1 MGRRWTMGAVALL
14 TLAADQLSK
23 AWVRENLALYES
35 WAPIPALA
43 RYFTFTHVTN
53 TGIAF
58 GLFREWGSVLIAV
71 AVVVIAFLLLYTR
84 QLVTARWPV
93 QIAMGLQLG
102 GAFGNL
108 IDRIRF
114 GSVTDFLDFKFWPVF
129 NLADSAIVVGML
141 LMLVFMGVEERTQPQ
156 PPVSSPS
163 DDPRQGSG

>member
-1 MGRRWTMGAVALL
+1 MGRRWIMGLMALV
-14 TLAADQLSK
+14 TFAADQLSK

-58 GLFREWGSVLIAV
+58 GLFREWGSILVAV
-71 AVVVIAFLLLYTR
+71 AVVVIAFLLLYTH
-84 QLVTARWPV
+84 QLATARWPI

-114 GSVTDFLDFKFWPVF
+114 GFVTDFLDFKFWPVF
-129 NLADSAIVVGML
+129 NLADSAIVVGMVL
-141 LMLVFMGVEERTQPQ
+141 LLALMGWEERAQPH

-163 DDPRQGSG
+163 EDPRGK

>member
-1 MGRRWTMGAVALL
+1 MGRRWIMGLMALV
-14 TLAADQLSK
+14 TFAADQLSK

-58 GLFREWGSVLIAV
+58 GLFREWGSILVAV
-71 AVVVIAFLLLYTR
+71 AVVVIAFLLLYTH
-84 QLVTARWPV
+84 QLATARWPI

-114 GSVTDFLDFKFWPVF
+114 GFVTDFLDFKFWPVF

-141 LMLVFMGVEERTQPQ
+141 MLLALMGLEERAQPH
-156 PPVSSPS
+156 PPTSSPS
-163 DDPRQGSG
+163 EDPRRE